1 MERLAGALQSI
12 LNKPVIDE
20 TGIRGSYNLK
30 FAWGAHRVESVT
42 SVMQDRFGLHLAPG
56 KRDMDALIID
66 SVQPEAALSLLSQL
80 GRLTGRTPPALRQ
93 RISNALAIH

>member
-1 MERLAGALQSI
+1 M
-12 LNKPVIDE
+12 
-20 TGIRGSYNLK
+20 
-30 FAWGAHRVESVT
+30 H
-42 SVMQDRFGLHLAPG
+42 DRFGLHLAPG